1 MPYVRFLQLI
11 SSSYSY
17 PGMWLNTL
25 PWYLSRLFYFVIT
38 LIFSALNGF
47 CFSSIFL
54 SVLLYR
60 VWFSLQVIYAVCKV
74 LSLLGA
80 KTLFH
85 YCVIYFLIL
94 SFVFILSLISL
105 IIDML
110 TLIIT
115 TYRPFIPYYNCT
127 FGLYIRLLGLNTMPW
142 HCIILSPLT
151 RLIPLDTLN
160 HIWMLFLYSFNIHLG
175 HKSTSLYITY
185 MKHY

>member
-1 MPYVRFLQLI
+1 MYLWNLYKFLTLELVYASTLILVLNAFLDLVSFLVSNSAVCSYHYWFSMPYVRFLQLL

-80 KTLFH
+80 KTIFQ

-94 SFVFILSLISL
+94 SFVFY
-105 IIDML
+105 
-110 TLIIT
+110 IIT
-115 TYRPFIPYYNCT
+115 
-127 FGLYIRLLGLNTMPW
+127 
-142 HCIILSPLT
+142 
-151 RLIPLDTLN
+151 
-160 HIWMLFLYSFNIHLG
+160 
-175 HKSTSLYITY
+175 YITY
-185 MKHY
+185 YWYAYFDYHYLLPFYTLL